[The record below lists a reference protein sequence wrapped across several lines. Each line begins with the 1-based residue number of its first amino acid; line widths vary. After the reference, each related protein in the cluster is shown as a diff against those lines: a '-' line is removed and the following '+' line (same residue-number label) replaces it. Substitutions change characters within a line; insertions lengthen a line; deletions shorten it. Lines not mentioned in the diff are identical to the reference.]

1 MQKMLPRTSIKYRL
15 FLLSCG
21 ASLIMSLSFS
31 VMWLFSYNFFTSLG
45 IDTDRA
51 EGSNVISKYY
61 RIRWPGN
68 GSFWI
73 GGGGFRRSD
82 QRKPLEPFDLGGV
95 FFKAP
100 KKVQPKSYWN
110 SMGFWLIRE
119 SELNQWQFWIGV
131 PSWFP
136 ILLTGAL
143 PFRYWILH
151 QQRKK

>member
-1 MQKMLPRTSIKYRL
+1 MSSDLWE
-15 FLLSCG
+15 LSLNRDSFPDLDECWK
-21 ASLIMSLSFS
+21 LIEPE
-31 VMWLFSYNFFTSLG
+31 LG

-68 GSFWI
+68 GSFLI
-73 GGGGFRRSD
+73 GGGGFRNFNPG
-82 QRKPLEPFDLGGV
+82 KPLEPFDLGGV

-100 KKVQPKSYWN
+100 QKVQPKSYWN

-143 PFRYWILH
+143 PVRWWILH
-151 QQRKK
+151 QQRKT